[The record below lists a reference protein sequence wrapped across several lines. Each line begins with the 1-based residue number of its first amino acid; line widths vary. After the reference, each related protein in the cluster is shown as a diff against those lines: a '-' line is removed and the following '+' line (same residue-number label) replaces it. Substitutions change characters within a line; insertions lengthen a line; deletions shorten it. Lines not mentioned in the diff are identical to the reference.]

1 MISKSS
7 RFGVGSLICGRAF
20 RGPQLEIP
28 PKQTPFHR
36 VKLTPYFRVKLTP
49 YFRVK
54 LTPVLA
60 T

>member
-1 MISKSS
+1 MYLPAYS
-7 RFGVGSLICGRAF
+7 
-20 RGPQLEIP
+20 PHLEIP